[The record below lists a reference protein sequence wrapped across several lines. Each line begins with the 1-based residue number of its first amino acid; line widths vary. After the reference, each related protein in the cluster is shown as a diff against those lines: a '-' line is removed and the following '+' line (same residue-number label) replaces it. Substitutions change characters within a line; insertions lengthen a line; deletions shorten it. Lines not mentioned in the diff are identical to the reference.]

1 VSRQLARRWTD
12 TVDEDLE
19 LIAYSAPMAARGRA
33 VRRPTARAADS
44 PHDRHGVE
52 AASTGCGRRH
62 GALATRDVSASRV
75 AVAVGDEQKAFD
87 PFVGVEPA
95 RPEPIWTSH
104 RQTSS
109 GGASMVIAVVE
120 TGQSPME
127 FGSSSPGSVFLGS

>member
-1 VSRQLARRWTD
+1 MLSRAD
-12 TVDEDLE
+12 NCGFSGDEPRPRGAVQRLE
-19 LIAYSAPMAARGRA
+19 DEPFAGPQR
-33 VRRPTARAADS
+33 VRPIHH
-44 PHDRHGVE
+44 HDQHGVE
-52 AASTGCGRRH
+52 ARVRDAVADMELLPLGMYPRR
-62 GALATRDVSASRV
+62 RV

-87 PFVGVEPA
+87 LFVGVEPA

-109 GGASMVIAVVE
+109 GGASMVIALVE